1 MFETVG
7 NLASEKPGTRFRA
20 PSAPLERQKILLTA
34 GRISSIIEIYFESL
48 ETDLAVKRIKAKMR
62 LLFSFSIL
70 VVSVLGISAQS
81 QPATKRILVLCTGNS
96 ARSQM
101 AAGFLK
107 SFDSR
112 LDVYSA
118 GTQPAARIN
127 PHAVQAMKEVGIDI
141 SAGVPKSV
149 NQFTSQSFEYVITVC
164 DDADKNCPNFS
175 GKVGKRVHMGFI
187 DPAAATG
194 SDEHVMSVFR
204 DVRDQIGHKFSDYYE
219 KEIKKTL

>member
-1 MFETVG
+1 MRMWLL
-7 NLASEKPGTRFRA
+7 LAA
-20 PSAPLERQKILLTA
+20 LSA
-34 GRISSIIEIYFESL
+34 G
-48 ETDLAVKRIKAKMR
+48 
-62 LLFSFSIL
+62 
-70 VVSVLGISAQS
+70 VLSAQ
-81 QPATKRILVLCTGNS
+81 QPPAKKRILVLCTGNS

-141 SAGVPKSV
+141 SAGVPRSV
-149 NQFTSQSFEYVITVC
+149 NQFTNQSFDYVITVC

-175 GKVGKRVHMGFI
+175 GKVGKRVHIGFI
-187 DPAAATG
+187 DPVAATG
-194 SDEHVMSVFR
+194 TEEEIAVFR
-204 DVRDQIGHKFSDYYE
+204 KVRD
-219 KEIKKTL
+219 